1 MYLAQ
6 EKVSDLDREK
16 ITQQISQLGG
26 GRAVC
31 LCVREPARLRSL
43 AFARGLT
50 VACPQCARLGIFVDA
65 ARVVHAL
72 APCSKNRLV
81 GVAWFWPDV
90 GVQATWEN
98 IWEWCRNRK
107 KSQNRQNQPDLP
119 KLGEGEG
126 TDVQQQQLLQQQ
138 LVPTT
143 LPSLMIASVQQE
155 QQQQQQQQIVAAML
169 QAMVQLQAWHTS
181 ASATGGSGLGP
192 GGGAAPLSAG
202 TGDDEAAARALPSAL
217 TALFAPASD
226 TASKAGTG

>member
-26 GRAVC
+26 GRAVSPF
-31 LCVREPARLRSL
+31 VRVLTRLRSL
-43 AFARGLT
+43 ACARVLT

-138 LVPTT
+138 LVPTN
-143 LPSLMIASVQQE
+143 LPPLMITNVQQE
-155 QQQQQQQQIVAAML
+155 QQQQQIVVAML

-181 ASATGGSGLGP
+181 ASATGGGGLGP